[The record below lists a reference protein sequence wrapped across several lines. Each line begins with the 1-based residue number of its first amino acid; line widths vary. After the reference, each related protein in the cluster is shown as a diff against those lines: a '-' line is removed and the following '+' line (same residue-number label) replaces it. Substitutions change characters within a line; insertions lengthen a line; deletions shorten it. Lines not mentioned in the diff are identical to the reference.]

1 MRRANVVTLVL
12 LLIVAAT
19 ATGVVLVRN
28 GRDDGPRPTASAT
41 PGGTPTSAAPTTT
54 ASPSTTSSP
63 SARPKPTGP
72 GPRDREYDVVYAA
85 RVNVD
90 QGAAAV
96 AALNGEVVTENATV
110 GVATVR
116 ADRDFAGR
124 AMRDKRI
131 HGVVTN
137 RAFHR
142 PAAPDPTRSSTR
154 GTGVNARDL
163 TDRQWDMGRINV
175 RAAHA
180 RTKGDKRV
188 LVAVLDTGVD
198 GTHPDLRAAFDPEL
212 SRNFVTDYPG
222 ADGPCE
228 VRSCVDPA
236 NVDEEG
242 HGTHVAGTIA
252 AADDGRGITGIAP
265 DVRLLNLR
273 TGQDSGLFFLRPTVD
288 ALVYAADIGVDVAN
302 MSYFID
308 PWLFN
313 CPRSPS
319 DSAVDQFEQRAIIEG
334 TRRAVEYAHG
344 KGVTLVAAAGN
355 EHVDLS
361 KPRVDTFSPDFPENA
376 ARVRRV
382 DNSCYVLPTELPH
395 VIQVSATARDDVKA
409 DYSDWGLGQITV
421 TAPGGSQY
429 LADGRGP
436 YTENL
441 VLSTY
446 PEALAREE
454 GAVARD
460 GKSRST
466 TLAASCVGGDG
477 CAYYRMFSGT
487 SMASPHVAGVA
498 ALIVS
503 TFGVD
508 DPAHPGQLTMR
519 PDDVL
524 KRLRDTA
531 SPMPCPSPRTLDYP
545 GRGAD
550 YTATCEG
557 TTERNGFYGDGMVDA
572 DAATRR

>member
-28 GRDDGPRPTASAT
+28 ARDDGPRPTASAT
-41 PGGTPTSAAPTTT
+41 PSTAPPTTSAPTASQSPSGSPRPTPTGA
-54 ASPSTTSSP
+54 
-63 SARPKPTGP
+63 

-85 RVNVD
+85 GVTAD

-96 AALNGEVVTENATV
+96 AALNGEVLSENATV

-116 ADRDFAGR
+116 AGRDFAER

-131 HGVVTN
+131 LGVVAN

-142 PAAPDPTRSSTR
+142 PRTTEPTRSSTR
-154 GTGVNARDL
+154 GTGVTKANLR
-163 TDRQWDMGRINV
+163 DRQWDMDRIDV
-175 RAAHA
+175 TAAHA
-180 RTKGDKRV
+180 RTKGDARV

-198 GTHPDLRAAFDPEL
+198 GTHPDLSAAIDREL

-228 VRSCVDPA
+228 VRTCVDPVDA
-236 NVDEEG
+236 DEEG

-265 DVRLLNLR
+265 NVRLVNLR

-288 ALVYAADIGVDVAN
+288 ALVYAGDIGVDVAN
-302 MSYFID
+302 MSYFVD

-319 DSAVDQFEQRAIIEG
+319 DSAVEQFEQRAIIEG
-334 TRRAVEYAHG
+334 TRRAVEYAHS

-361 KPRVDTFSPDFPENA
+361 KPRVDTFSPDFPEGA
-376 ARVRRV
+376 ARTRRV

-395 VIQVSATARDDVKA
+395 VIQVSSTGRDDVKA

-429 LADGRGP
+429 LANGRGP
-436 YTENL
+436 YPENL

-446 PEALAREE
+446 PESLAREE
-454 GAVARD
+454 GAVAGD
-460 GKSRST
+460 GSSRST
-466 TLAASCVGGDG
+466 TLAASCVGGR
-477 CAYYRMFSGT
+477 CAYYRMFGGT

-503 TFGVD
+503 VFGVD

-519 PDDVL
+519 PDDVV

-531 SPMPCPSPRTLDYP
+531 SPMACPSPRTLDYP
-545 GRGAD
+545 ARTAD